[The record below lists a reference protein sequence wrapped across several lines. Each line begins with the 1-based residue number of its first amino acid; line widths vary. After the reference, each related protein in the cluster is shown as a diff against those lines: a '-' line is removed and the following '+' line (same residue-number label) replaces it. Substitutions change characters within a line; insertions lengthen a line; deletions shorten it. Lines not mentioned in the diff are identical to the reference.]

1 MGFGPKFS
9 DPKHPRVVVQ
19 VGQKGDTGRMEL
31 VEMLWTV
38 KGPTKGAI
46 LMEWNVNEG
55 SIQGQGT
62 SDPTPLPS
70 LGLLLIAW

>member
-9 DPKHPRVVVQ
+9 DPQNPRVMIQ
-19 VGQKGDTGRMEL
+19 VGQKGDVGRMEL

-46 LMEWNVNEG
+46 LMEWNVHEG
-55 SIQGQGT
+55 AQGEGRL
-62 SDPTPLPS
+62 SNPLFLS
-70 LGLLLIAW
+70 SKY